1 MTHPRRRSEEPDF
14 WDNAEVLR
22 GVLIRVFIYFLVAFS
37 VAFVL
42 VPRIFD
48 SVILGPCR
56 ADFVTYRCIEW
67 LSPVESFETGSFPIE
82 LVNIQLGTQFFLH
95 IRVAIAIAL
104 IVLVPPVLIEV
115 WYFVRPGLYRGEAI
129 ALRHVLLGMPI
140 LFYLGVL
147 VGYFLVFPL
156 TLHFLVFYNLSD
168 LIANQLSL
176 ESYMSNFFTL
186 ISAMG
191 IIFLLPLVVKLLA
204 TIGVLNV
211 DTLKRGRQY
220 AVVVLLILAAVITPS
235 GDPLTMTVVFVPL
248 YLLYELSVLMVR
260 VEKPGVA
267 KTSLSD

>member
-42 VPRIFD
+42 VPSIFD

-56 ADFVTYRCIEW
+56 ADFVTYRCIER
-67 LSPVESFETGSFPIE
+67 LSPGESFRTGSFPIE
-82 LVNIQLGTQFFLH
+82 LVNIKLGTQFFLH

-115 WYFVRPGLYRGEAI
+115 WYFVRPGLYRGEAT
-129 ALRHVLLGMPI
+129 ALRYVLLGMPI

-204 TIGVLNV
+204 TVGVLNV

-248 YLLYELSVLMVR
+248 YLLYELSLLMVR
-260 VEKPGVA
+260 VEKPGGA
-267 KTSLSD
+267 KSSLSD